1 MTASLEKLTK
11 QFNKMYLLVIDIT
24 NRGWEVAND
33 TGSSVVSLSKQI
45 SDVEDVFVSFK
56 ADMQSDIS
64 VPEDVVPYLLFDG

>member
-11 QFNKMYLLVIDIT
+11 QFNKMYLFVIRIT
-24 NRGWEVAND
+24 NRGWEVTND

-45 SDVEDVFVSFK
+45 SDDEDVFVSFK

-64 VPEDVVPYLLFDG
+64 VPEDVVLLLD

>member
-11 QFNKMYLLVIDIT
+11 QFNKMYLFVIRIM
-24 NRGWEVAND
+24 NRGWEVTND

-45 SDVEDVFVSFK
+45 SDDEDVFVSFK

-64 VPEDVVPYLLFDG
+64 VPEDVVLLLD

>member
-45 SDVEDVFVSFK
+45 SDDEDVFV
-56 ADMQSDIS
+56 
-64 VPEDVVPYLLFDG
+64 

>member
-11 QFNKMYLLVIDIT
+11 QFNKMYLLVIGVM

-45 SDVEDVFVSFK
+45 SDDEDVFISFK

-64 VPEDVVPYLLFDG
+64 VPEDVVPCLYFDV

>member
-11 QFNKMYLLVIDIT
+11 QFNKMYILVVDIT

-45 SDVEDVFVSFK
+45 SDDEDVFVSFK

-64 VPEDVVPYLLFDG
+64 VPEDVVPYLFFDG